1 MTLDDAL
8 GEFRASVMDHVQD
21 RVHHWSDEQTEDYG
35 FRMSL
40 GDSDAILM
48 HLPDGR
54 TVRIGIAVT
63 AVEQP

>member
-8 GEFRASVMDHVQD
+8 ADFRAGLMDSAID

-54 TVRIGIAVT
+54 TVRVGIAVT